1 MEDFILISDRDKG
14 LLKADGIFPH
24 AIRAWCCFHL
34 SENVK
39 AACGGISARDGF
51 WKVARARTEVG
62 FRSALAELEEVKFCA
77 ANYIA
82 RIPPELYACSH
93 FPGKRY
99 GHDTSNFVES
109 ANAYFWKTANCQF
122 CRC

>member
-1 MEDFILISDRDKG
+1 MEDFILINDRDKG

-39 AACGGISARDGF
+39 AAYCGISARDAF
-51 WKVARARTEVG
+51 WKVARARTEMS
-62 FRSALAELEEVKFCA
+62 FRSALAELQEVKFCA

-82 RIPPELYACSH
+82 RIPPRALCMLPLS
-93 FPGKRY
+93 GL
-99 GHDTSNFVES
+99 VV
-109 ANAYFWKTANCQF
+109 WV
-122 CRC
+122 